1 MILINASR
9 TRVAQRIVCFGEI
22 LLRLAPPGRELLLQ
36 SANLQATFAG
46 AEANVG
52 VALATFGHAVD
63 MLTVVPEGQL
73 GNAVISELR
82 RHGVNIQRIKRGPG
96 RLGLFFY
103 TPGAVRRPSEIFYDR
118 AESAFALDPA
128 LCADVP
134 ALDGAAWFHV
144 SGVTPALGRNCADAA
159 IAMAQAAR
167 TRGARVSFDGNYR
180 SRLWENW
187 RDQGPSILRQLFET
201 ADIVFGDQR
210 DIGLV
215 LGKSFTTIG
224 DAVDAAFTAFPQ
236 LQRVAYTIRSQHTVE
251 RLNYSAKLHSRST
264 THDSAGVELS
274 GIVDRVG
281 TGDAFA
287 AGVIHGLLTGMNDG
301 EALRFAHAAACLKHS
316 IPGDFLTLG
325 VDAVRDALRDGSL
338 DVRR

>member
-1 MILINASR
+1 M
-9 TRVAQRIVCFGEI
+9 TQRIVCFGEI
-22 LLRLAPPGRELLLQ
+22 ILRLAPPGGEVLLQ
-36 SANLQATFAG
+36 SANLHATFAG

-52 VALATFGHAVD
+52 VALASFGHTVD
-63 MLTVVPEGQL
+63 VLTVVPDGVL

-82 RHGVNIQRIKRGPG
+82 RHGVNTHRIKHGPG

-118 AESAFALDPA
+118 AASAFALDPG
-128 LCADVP
+128 LCADTQ
-134 ALDGAAWFHV
+134 ALDGAAWFHI

-167 TRGARVSFDGNYR
+167 ARGLGISFDGNYR
-180 SRLWENW
+180 SKLWESW
-187 RDQGPSILRQLFET
+187 RDQAPAILRQLFET
-201 ADIVFGDQR
+201 ADIVFGDER

-215 LGKSFTTIG
+215 LGKSFPTIG
-224 DAVDAAFTAFPQ
+224 DAVDAAFNAFPQ
-236 LQRVAYTIRSQHTVE
+236 LKRVAYTTRSFHTIE
-251 RLNYSAKLHSRST
+251 RLNYGAKMHGRST
-264 THDSAGVELS
+264 THEAAAVELA

-287 AGVIHGLLTGMNDG
+287 AGVIHGLLTGMSDG
-301 EALRFAHAAACLKHS
+301 EALKFGHGAACLKHS
-316 IPGDFLTLG
+316 IHGDFLTLG
-325 VDAVRDALRDGSL
+325 VEAVRAAMNEGSL